1 MSGQALKEDLLG
13 QVAIVTGSARG
24 IGKAIA
30 LALARRGADVV
41 ITDIDE
47 AVSRATSKEIEGLGR
62 RSLAIRCD
70 VSQKADV
77 ESLVKTTLGTLGG
90 LDIFVNNAG
99 ITRDTLLMRM
109 SEEQW
114 DQVLDI
120 NLKGTFFGCQVAGKA
135 MMKARRGRIV
145 NLASIMGLVGN
156 VGQANYAASKGGVI
170 ALTRSAA
177 KELAARNI
185 NVNAIAPGF
194 IETEMTRELPEKSR
208 QQFLDIVPLKRVGT
222 PEDVAHLV
230 CFLCSE
236 ESSYITGQVIV
247 IDGGLTI
254 N

>member
-77 ESLVKTTLGTLGG
+77 ETLVKTTLGTLGG

>member
-1 MSGQALKEDLLG
+1 MAEEARTQDLAE

-24 IGKAIA
+24 IGKSIA

-41 ITDIDE
+41 ITDIDAE
-47 AVSRATSKEIEGLGR
+47 AAHATSQEITALGR
-62 RSLAIRCD
+62 RSLAIRCN
-70 VSQKADV
+70 VAKKLDV
-77 ESLVKTTLGTLGG
+77 EALVKTTIDELGR
-90 LDIFVNNAG
+90 LDIYVNNAG
-99 ITRDTLLMRM
+99 ITRDGLMIRM

-114 DQVLDI
+114 DLVLDI

-177 KELAARNI
+177 KEMAARNI
-185 NVNAIAPGF
+185 NVNAIAPGL

-208 QQFLDIVPLKRVGT
+208 QQFLETVPLKRVGR
-222 PEDVAHLV
+222 PEDVANLV
-230 CFLCSE
+230 CFLCSQ

-254 N
+254 S